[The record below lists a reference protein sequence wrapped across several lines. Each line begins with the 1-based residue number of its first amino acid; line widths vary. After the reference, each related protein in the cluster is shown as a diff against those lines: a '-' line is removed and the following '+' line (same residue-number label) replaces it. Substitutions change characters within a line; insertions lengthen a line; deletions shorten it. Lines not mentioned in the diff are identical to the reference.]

1 MLFAEEEIAYY
12 RDVYD
17 HAVRVIDQVD
27 AVRDLVS
34 SALEIH
40 LSVVAN
46 RQNEISK
53 QLTLIA
59 TIFLPLTFLTG
70 FFGQNFGYMVNRIA
84 GGAAFW
90 GLGIGSEV
98 LALVGLVIFFKVKK
112 WF

>member
-1 MLFAEEEIAYY
+1 
-12 RDVYD
+12 
-17 HAVRVIDQVD
+17 
-27 AVRDLVS
+27 
-34 SALEIH
+34 
-40 LSVVAN
+40 VVGN

-70 FFGQNFGYMVNRIA
+70 FFGQNFGYMTSRIT

-90 GLGIGSEV
+90 GLGLGSQV
-98 LALVGLVIFFKVKK
+98 LALIGLVIFFKRKK